1 MKIIILT
8 IFLLTIQTTFGQT
21 FVSDWTDFSNLKW
34 GIEFRSDSK
43 PYFSKTTKGQLI
55 FLNKQNP
62 NLKVVYNV
70 LLKSDF
76 DSLLKRE
83 IYSWN
88 FVQSCLTITNDK
100 LTFESFFMD
109 QYYYDLKPCH
119 DCHTGTNQDCAEL
132 AEQLNKYIFRK
143 NDSDNKEK

>member
-8 IFLLTIQTTFGQT
+8 IFLLTIQSTFGQT

-34 GIEFRSDSK
+34 GIELLSDSK
-43 PYFSKTTKGQLI
+43 PYFSKTTQGQLI

-70 LLKSDF
+70 FLKSDV

-100 LTFESFFMD
+100 FAFESFFLD
-109 QYYYDLKPCH
+109 QNYYDLKPCH
-119 DCHTGTNQDCAEL
+119 DCYTGTNPDCAEL
-132 AEQLNKYIFRK
+132 EEQLNKYVFRK

>member
-1 MKIIILT
+1 MKITILT

-21 FVSDWTDFSNLKW
+21 FVSDWTDFSNSKW

-43 PYFSKTTKGQLI
+43 PYFSKSTQGQLT

-76 DSLLKRE
+76 DSVLKKE
-83 IYSWN
+83 IYNWN

-100 LTFESFFMD
+100 LAFESFFLD
-109 QYYYDLKPCH
+109 LYYYDLKPCH

-132 AEQLNKYIFRK
+132 AEQLSKYVFRK
-143 NDSDNKEK
+143 NDSDYKEK